1 MEVDPADVPEQ
12 APRSGGQAGKRV
24 GGFLYLH
31 RSAQDRLPEKDRIA
45 LVRAQ
50 ALIAAP
56 DWNVSKTSSI
66 RVSLL
71 LYEDFSQHAFP
82 ALRHATTI
90 DLESGAVTVTDYS
103 GRANPPILHRKEL
116 LLPPDD
122 ARIPAF
128 AAITRLA
135 EEKGLFADTKAI
147 GTREAWSRLLQ
158 AAGLRVDGP
167 RLLPADANRVEVSRE
182 KTAIT
187 RVGLSSPVA
196 AMIECGMLT
205 KDDDFFDY
213 GCGIGDDVATLQADG
228 YAAWGWDPAH
238 RPDGRRAAADILNL
252 GFVINVI
259 EDPHEREETLRAA
272 WGFARKG
279 MTVSAMLTGRVDV
292 SRQTPHGD
300 GYLTMRSTFQRYY
313 AQDELMLFVNQTLG
327 ERVTSLGQGIVAVF
341 RDKELEQRVAMRKR
355 SRADAIIRRHA
366 LPRPARAPRE
376 TLPPPPSLMERVSG
390 EVSSIWETALSLGR
404 LPTADEVDF
413 AVMASLSAKNVSLAR
428 AMQACSA
435 TFDVPLLDDVA
446 AARREDLLVETA
458 LSMFPGAPRYAS
470 LPISMQ
476 RDVRHFFGSHGALSA
491 QATSELSALR
501 NASSLQAAY
510 DKAVDDGVASLHHG
524 ILRFSGT
531 NSTRLPV
538 GIRIMLGCADIVRPG
553 FSQGDVF
560 EIGPKP
566 ATLKAIT
573 VADMDA
579 PLSRIVSI
587 VDVELGRA
595 TLRERH
601 PSDRILYLKSRYLSS
616 DDERRHKQVV
626 IDDRLLSSGIVTD
639 FGKGPDGKALSSM
652 LAAAN
657 RKS

>member
-1 MEVDPADVPEQ
+1 MDSTPADV
-12 APRSGGQAGKRV
+12 APNHKTAAVGKRV
-24 GGFLYLH
+24 GGHLYLH
-31 RSAQDRLPEKDRIA
+31 RSAQDRLPEKDRNALARAMDIA
-45 LVRAQ
+45 PDA
-50 ALIAAP
+50 
-56 DWNVSKTSSI
+56 DWNVSKTAAE

-71 LYEDFSQHAFP
+71 LYEDFSEHAFP
-82 ALRHATTI
+82 ALLTAATI
-90 DLESGAVTVTDYS
+90 DLSTGAAKLTDYS

-128 AAITRLA
+128 AAVTRLA
-135 EEKGLFADTKAI
+135 EDKGLFADTKTI
-147 GTREAWSRLLQ
+147 GTRDAWNRLVQ
-158 AAGLRVDGP
+158 AAGLRIDGP
-167 RLLPADANRVEVSRE
+167 RLLPADAERVEVSRQ

-187 RVGLSSPVA
+187 RVSLSSPVA

-205 KDDDFFDY
+205 KDDDLFDY

-228 YAAWGWDPAH
+228 YSAWGWDPAH
-238 RPDGRRAAADILNL
+238 RPDGRRAPADVVNL

-300 GYLTMRSTFQRYY
+300 GYLTTRSTFQRYY
-313 AQDELMLFVNQTLG
+313 AQDELMLFVNQALG
-327 ERVTSLGQGIVAVF
+327 ERVTPLGQGIVAVF

-366 LPRPARAPRE
+366 LPRPVRTPRE
-376 TLPPPPSLMERVSG
+376 TLPPRPSLLERIS
-390 EVSSIWETALSLGR
+390 EEAASIWETALSLGR
-404 LPTADEVDF
+404 LPTADEVDLG
-413 AVMASLSAKNVSLAR
+413 AMVSLSEKNVSLAR

-435 TFDVPLLDDVA
+435 LFDVPLLDEVA

-470 LPISMQ
+470 LPLSMQ

-491 QATSELSALR
+491 QAMTELSVLR
-501 NASSLQAAY
+501 NAASLQEAY
-510 DKAVDDGVASLHHG
+510 DKAVEEGAASLHAG
-524 ILRFSGT
+524 VLRFAGS
-531 NSTRLPV
+531 SLTRLPV
-538 GIRIMLGCADIVRPG
+538 AIRIMLGCADIVRPG

-566 ATLKAIT
+566 AALKAIT
-573 VADMDA
+573 VSDMEA
-579 PLSRIVSI
+579 PLPRMVSI
-587 VDVELGRA
+587 VDVDLGRA
-595 TLRERH
+595 TVRERH
-601 PSDRILYLKSRYLSS
+601 PTDRILYLKSRYLAA
-616 DDERRHKQVV
+616 DDERRVKQLT
-626 IDDRLLSSGIVTD
+626 IDERLLSTGVVTD
-639 FGKGPDGKALSSM
+639 FGKGPYGRELSSM
-652 LAAAN
+652 LAAAG